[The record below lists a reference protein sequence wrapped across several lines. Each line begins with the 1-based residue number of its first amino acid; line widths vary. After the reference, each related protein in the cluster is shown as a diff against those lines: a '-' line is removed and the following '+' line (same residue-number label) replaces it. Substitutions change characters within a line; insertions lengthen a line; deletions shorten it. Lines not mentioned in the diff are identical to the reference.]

1 MAVCFLL
8 PYKHPGA
15 KIMLKKWFSVFIF
28 QPSCVCARVL
38 VCGFIILCCI
48 NSIFIFFFS
57 LRHSNPYLMK
67 CFDFGR
73 EIFALSLSFSLSS
86 TLTSQKKKRKS
97 SYLLSCHSLHCFCH
111 LLFLSQTGLIFSH
124 IVLR

>member
-28 QPSCVCARVL
+28 QPSCVCTRVL

-73 EIFALSLSFSLSS
+73 EIFALSLSS
-86 TLTSQKKKRKS
+86 TLASQKKKLIFIVMPFS
-97 SYLLSCHSLHCFCH
+97 S
-111 LLFLSQTGLIFSH
+111 LFLSSLVSIPDWSDIQSYCAALTLNFGN
-124 IVLR
+124 